1 LAEGETESIEQT
13 KGRFNLV
20 NSTPSADLSVAGLQ
34 SGKEVALP
42 GRSRLRVANAQ
53 DLQIKA

>member
-13 KGRFNLV
+13 TGRFNLV

-42 GRSRLRVANAQ
+42 ALSRLRVANAQ